1 MPEYLVFL
9 IMTTVFVVLALA
21 VRLPVGLALC
31 AAAMA
36 GSLISGQGLSLRHMI
51 EGSFG
56 FFDVM
61 LIILTAMVFIKVME
75 AAGILDSVTA
85 ALVRTFYRKKALL
98 LLTAMLLVM
107 FPGMITGSSAAGVLS
122 AGPLVAPVLMK
133 MGLPRLKTAAF
144 IAMGGI
150 LGMIAPPVNVLVMIM
165 GGGADIPYVGFTG
178 PLLLICI
185 PTAIFTALW
194 LGMKD
199 VKTISAGEMLSILPR
214 SHFHQYGF
222 RLYLPIILLVLLLAG
237 QQTLARFAPDPGIP
251 AIFLLCSL
259 VGLISGR
266 RFNFF
271 RATLDAVRDALPILT
286 ILFGVGMF
294 LQMMTLTG
302 ARGWTVMTVLSLPS
316 VFLYAGIA
324 LSLPL
329 FGGVSAF
336 GSASILGVPFILA
349 LVTRN
354 ALFTASA
361 LSAIVGLGDL
371 MPPSAIAGRFAA
383 QVSGE
388 KNFFR
393 VLRPCLV
400 PALALLVM
408 GLAVLIL
415 APWLDRIF

>member
-9 IMTTVFVVLALA
+9 IMVAVFVLLAMA

-31 AAAMA
+31 AAAIA
-36 GSLISGQGLSLRHMI
+36 GSLVSGQGLSLRHLV

-56 FFDVM
+56 FFDII
-61 LIILTAMVFIKVME
+61 LIILTAMVFIKVMQ

-85 ALVRTFYRKKALL
+85 VLVRAFYRKKTLL
-98 LLTAMLLVM
+98 LFTAMLLVM

-165 GGGADIPYVGFTG
+165 GGGADIPYVGFAG
-178 PLLLICI
+178 PLLLIVV
-185 PTAIFTALW
+185 PAAVFTALW
-194 LGMKD
+194 LGWRD
-199 VKTISAGEMLSILPR
+199 VKTVSFTEMESILPPSYFPR
-214 SHFHQYGF
+214 YGF
-222 RLYLPIILLVLLLAG
+222 RLYLPVILLVILLAG
-237 QQTLARFAPDPGIP
+237 QRTLARFMPDPGIP

-259 VGLISGR
+259 AGLVCGR

-271 RATLDAVRDALPILT
+271 EVTEEALRDALPILT

-294 LQMMTLTG
+294 LQVMTLTG

-383 QVSGE
+383 QVCGE

-393 VLRPCLV
+393 VLRHCLV
-400 PALALLVM
+400 PALALLAM
-408 GLAVLIL
+408 GLAVLTL
-415 APWLDRIF
+415 APWLDKIF

>member
-1 MPEYLVFL
+1 M
-9 IMTTVFVVLALA
+9 A
-21 VRLPVGLALC
+21 VRLPIGLALC
-31 AAAMA
+31 AAAIA
-36 GSLISGQGLSLRHMI
+36 GSLIGGQGLSLRHLV
-51 EGSFG
+51 EGGFG
-56 FFDVM
+56 FFDVI
-61 LIILTAMVFIKVME
+61 LIILTAMVFIKVMQ

-85 ALVRTFYRKKALL
+85 VLLKAFYRKKSLL
-98 LLTAMLLVM
+98 LFSAMLLVM

-150 LGMIAPPVNVLVMIM
+150 LGMIAPPVNILVMIM

-178 PLLLICI
+178 PLLLIVI
-185 PTAIFTALW
+185 PAAIFTALW
-194 LGMKD
+194 LGARD
-199 VKTISAGEMLSILPR
+199 VRAVSFDEMESILPR
-214 SHFHQYGF
+214 SFFPDYGF
-222 RLYLPIILLVLLLAG
+222 RLYLPVILLVLLLAG
-237 QQTLARFAPDPGIP
+237 QRTLAKVMPDPGIP
-251 AIFLLCSL
+251 AIFLVCSL
-259 VGLISGR
+259 VGLVCGR

-271 RATLDAVRDALPILT
+271 RATRDAIQDALPILT

-294 LQMMTLTG
+294 LQVMTLTG

-316 VFLYAGIA
+316 VFLFAGIA

-388 KNFFR
+388 KSFFR

-400 PALALLVM
+400 PALALLTM

-415 APWLDRIF
+415 APWLERIF